1 MSVTQEQLAETLR
14 SVLVDQILAPSI
26 QFDGSTHLSPLGVD
40 SMSYVRMLLQVE
52 RQHGVTFP
60 DEEMTPEN
68 LATVDSLAAALFRI
82 AQAP

>member
-1 MSVTQEQLAETLR
+1 MSITLEQLTETLR
-14 SVLVDQILAPSI
+14 GVLVDQILDPSI
-26 QFDGSTHLSPLGVD
+26 QFEGSTLLSPLGVD

-52 RQHGVTFP
+52 RRHGVAFP

-82 AQAP
+82 AQAS